1 MYLPIGT
8 TINAAAIV
16 VGGGIGVLLGSH
28 LPERVKEV
36 LYHALGLAI
45 GIMGIKLA
53 IAYQNVFLLTVSLV
67 LGAFVGSLLG
77 LQERLAGFAEFAQ
90 KKISQGKKM
99 DAQFSN
105 AFVTSTSIVCV
116 GSMAVLGAVEE
127 GTSGSYSIY
136 VVKAFLDGIIAINI
150 GSTLGKGVML
160 SALPLFI
167 YQGILTFMASFL
179 QPWLQGDLLV
189 EFTAVGGVLIA
200 GIGASI
206 IFPDKFK
213 ILNLLPAMIWVC
225 ILFPIFY

>member
-67 LGAFVGSLLG
+67 LGALVGSWLG

-200 GIGASI
+200 GVGVSI
-206 IFPDKFK
+206 VFPDKFK

>member
-16 VGGGIGVLLGSH
+16 AGGGLGVLLGSH
-28 LPERVKEV
+28 LPERVKDV

-53 IAYQNVFLLTVSLV
+53 IAYQNVFLFFFCLV
-67 LGAFVGSLLG
+67 LGAFTGSLLA
-77 LQERLAGFAEFAQ
+77 LQERLAGFADFAQ
-90 KKISQGKKM
+90 KKLSQGKNM

-127 GTSGSYSIY
+127 GTTGNYSIY

-150 GSTLGKGVML
+150 ASTLGRGVML
-160 SALPLFI
+160 SALPLFV

-200 GIGASI
+200 GVGASI

-213 ILNLLPAMIWVC
+213 ILNLLPAMLWVC